1 MNTTILGV
9 ALMLIICL
17 AGGVCMFLVAHQTWK
32 QETTTRESLN
42 ETLDDNN
49 SIELWLG
56 SPARASIFAYLADP
70 EGDLP
75 PTFLHV
81 LPEHRSAS
89 RSCDKRRSNDE
100 QD

>member
-9 ALMLIICL
+9 ALMLIICR

-56 SPARASIFAYLADP
+56 SPARASIFAYL
-70 EGDLP
+70 
-75 PTFLHV
+75 V
-81 LPEHRSAS
+81 LFQQTSLG
-89 RSCDKRRSNDE
+89 KRRHQLSLVKYRKEIKICTCQGEN
-100 QD
+100 